1 MANADWEIER
11 INKASAPESHAAKD
25 TSYPFLRQMAA
36 LYNPDMY
43 TKDIVLEMYFTDLDK
58 TYQLLLGKENC
69 TVKTEDFTPCTT
81 RIETPFQIWLE
92 ISEGKI
98 DGSEA
103 MMKQMYK
110 VFGDLN
116 TMMKMDDFFS
126 PGKPAN
132 ATPVIRK
139 QSNML
144 LLLLPFIAM
153 WTLMPFNYI
162 LGGAAGILAGGFIS
176 ILHLWFKP
184 TPYERIGAFSVTLAG
199 LIVIV
204 TGGADWQLSI
214 PFLHRDCS
222 GWLPHF

>member
-1 MANADWEIER
+1 
-11 INKASAPESHAAKD
+11 
-25 TSYPFLRQMAA
+25 
-36 LYNPDMY
+36 
-43 TKDIVLEMYFTDLDK
+43 
-58 TYQLLLGKENC
+58 
-69 TVKTEDFTPCTT
+69 
-81 RIETPFQIWLE
+81 
-92 ISEGKI
+92 
-98 DGSEA
+98 
-103 MMKQMYK
+103 MKQMYK

-126 PGKPAN
+126 PGKPAK

-214 PFLHRDCS
+214 PFFAS
-222 GWLPHF
+222 GLLWLASSFLRIPVTAYYSCNDYGGEKAWEIPLFIRTNRILTVMWSIAYLLWGVVELFAVNTQKMLIFEISVWIVTGLLGLFTAWFSKWYPAKIAGGNGHTYM